1 MANARR
7 KLPHGPARFPGVAKR
22 GDPPIRKGAPEGLGS
37 LIPSVLEDLGLDETS
52 ASVRLLKVWDRA
64 LGPKLAPHCRPEGM
78 RRGVVHASVR
88 DSAWMQRLQLEKP
101 RILAALARELGDA
114 TPTDVRLRVGKLDG

>member
-1 MANARR
+1 MA
-7 KLPHGPARFPGVAKR
+7 KHGLPP
-22 GDPPIRKGAPEGLGS
+22 RKGRPEGVGD
-37 LIPSVLEDLGLDETS
+37 LISGVLEDLGLDETS

-78 RRGVVHASVR
+78 RRGVVRADVR

-101 RILAALARELGDA
+101 RILEALKRELGDA
-114 TPTDVRLRVGKLDG
+114 APTDLRLRVGKLG